1 MSRPRY
7 HIPDEETLDPTG
19 LRALQHAKL
28 AALLREVLPHNK
40 FYQSKYQPPTI
51 TPETAL
57 DHLPFLT
64 RAEIEQ
70 DQANHPPYGANLT
83 YPLSQYT
90 RFHQTSGSA
99 GRPVRWLDTPQSW
112 QWLQRCWGIIFR
124 AIGIEPADRFIFT
137 FSFGPFIGFWAAFE
151 SAAALGHLSIPAGG
165 LSTGARLQMIL
176 DNQVTVI
183 CCTPTYALRMAEA
196 AAENNIDLRS
206 SAVRALIVAG
216 EPGGNIAATRQRIEE
231 SFNARVFDHTGMT
244 EIGSLGIECLENPG
258 GVHIL
263 ESECIPEVVDPQ
275 TQKPLAEG
283 QLGELVITNL
293 GRLGSPVIRY
303 RTGDLVRMTRKP
315 CPCGRQFARLEG
327 GILGR
332 VDDMFIIRGNNVF
345 PSAMEAII
353 RRFAEVAEYR
363 VEVYDEGGLAQVAI
377 DLEPLPSANG
387 DDLCRR
393 VGQAIADALSFRA
406 EIRTVSPGVLP
417 RFEMKA
423 RRFTRRSSKT
433 ENSSPRAQP

>member
-1 MSRPRY
+1 MSRSRY
-7 HIPDEETLDPTG
+7 HIPDEETLDPIG

-28 AALLREVLPHNK
+28 AALLREVLPHNR
-40 FYQSKYQPPTI
+40 FYQAKYQPLKI
-51 TPETAL
+51 SSETPLE
-57 DHLPFLT
+57 HLPFLA

-165 LSTGARLQMIL
+165 LSTGARLRMIL

-183 CCTPTYALRMAEA
+183 CCTPTYALRMSET
-196 AAENNIDLRS
+196 AAENNIDLRG

-216 EPGGNIAATRQRIEE
+216 EPGGNIPATRQRIEQ

-263 ESECIPEVVDPQ
+263 ESECIPEVIDPQ
-275 TQKPLAEG
+275 TQKPAAEG

-303 RTGDLVRMTRKP
+303 RTGDLVRMTRKL
-315 CPCGRQFARLEG
+315 CPCGRCFARLEG

-345 PSAMEAII
+345 PSAMESII

-377 DLEPLPSANG
+377 ELEPHPSANG
-387 DDLCRR
+387 EDLACR

-423 RRFTRRSSKT
+423 RRFTRRSNKT
-433 ENSSPRAQP
+433 ENSSPRAQS